1 MTFSRSTCTILG
13 GAALLLLT
21 ACGGGG
27 GGSTTPQGPTTASS
41 LTYTDPTSGTYQ
53 LKKNTT
59 LSTPT
64 HLVLDLVATSAG
76 TGTGVAFHLTTDTTK
91 VTWAKVQAGDA
102 EWVQNGA
109 VFTLGGGVAALK
121 GKASGQVLQA
131 AVSQKGLGSPVALN
145 GVLARVALD
154 LKSGIAP
161 GAVTLAPVSG
171 KTQALL
177 SGGTTPD
184 ITVTVG
190 TLAAQ

>member
-1 MTFSRSTCTILG
+1 MTLSRSTSTILG
-13 GAALLLLT
+13 ATALLLLT

-41 LTYTDPTSGTYQ
+41 LAYTDPTSGTYQ

-76 TGTGVAFHLTTDTTK
+76 SGTGVAFHLTADTTR
-91 VTWAKVQAGDA
+91 VTWAKVQSADA
-102 EWVQNGA
+102 QLVQNGA

-131 AVSQKGLGSPVALN
+131 AVSQKGLGSPVTLN

-154 LKSGIAP
+154 LNAGVTP
-161 GAVTLAPVSG
+161 GSVSLSPVSG